1 MKNIGQKLNKRQ
13 DFIIN
18 LLQDRGYLGIS
29 EIVGVIQKQFGE
41 IAKVTVNRDLNALLR
56 LGLIERGGSGR
67 AITYAISGRYSLL
80 QKIDVDHYFKKEAD
94 KREAQLRFNLAL
106 FPLVHDPLYEDE
118 LFHLHKLNKVYQ
130 DNIEQLADRSIAR
143 EFERL
148 TIELSW
154 KSSQIEGN
162 TYNLLETE
170 ALIKEHKEASGHKKE
185 EAIMILNH
193 KTTLDYI
200 VKNKQ
205 AFRTIS
211 VRDIEHVHRLL
222 TKNLGISPNVRKMP
236 VGIVGTA
243 YRPLDNEFQIREA
256 LEQACIEVNNETDPF
271 GKALLLSLLIA
282 YIQPFED
289 GNKRTSRLMSN
300 AVLLAYDLCPLSYR
314 SVDEIEYK
322 KAVIL
327 FYERNN
333 LSYFKKL
340 FIEQFEFAVNN
351 YFRAS

>member
-1 MKNIGQKLNKRQ
+1 MKDIEQKLNKRQ

-18 LLQDRGYLGIS
+18 LLQDRGNLGIS
-29 EIVGVIQKQFGE
+29 EMVNGIQKHFGE
-41 IAKVTVNRDLNALLR
+41 ITKVTVNRDLNELSR
-56 LGLIERGGSGR
+56 LGLVVREGR
-67 AITYAISGRYSLL
+67 ARAVTYAISERYGLV
-80 QKIDVDHYFKKEAD
+80 QKIDVDRYFKKEAD
-94 KREAQLRFNLAL
+94 KRDAQLHFNFAL
-106 FPLVHDPLYEDE
+106 FPLVNDSLYKDE
-118 LFHLHKLNKVYQ
+118 LLYLHTLNK
-130 DNIEQLADRSIAR
+130 ITDRSIAR

-170 ALIKEHKEASGHKKE
+170 VLIKEHKEASGHKRE
-185 EAIMILNH
+185 EATMILNH
-193 KTTLDYI
+193 KIALDYI
-200 VKNKQ
+200 TKNKQ
-205 AFRTIS
+205 MFKAIS

-222 TKNLGISPNVRKMP
+222 TKDLGISPNVRKMP

-256 LEQACIEVNNETDPF
+256 LEQTCIVVNNEMDPF

-289 GNKRTSRLMSN
+289 GNKRTSRLMAN

-333 LSYFKKL
+333 LSYFKRL
-340 FIEQFEFAVNN
+340 FIEQFEFAVDN
-351 YFRAS
+351 YFKVS